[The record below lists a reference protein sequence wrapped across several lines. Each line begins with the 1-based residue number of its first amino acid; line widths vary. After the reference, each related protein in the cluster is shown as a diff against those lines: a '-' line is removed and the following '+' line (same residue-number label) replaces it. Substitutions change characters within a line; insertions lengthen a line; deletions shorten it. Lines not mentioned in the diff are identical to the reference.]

1 MAEKKTEEK
10 LGKTGLSQIEKALE
24 TIPENKKIFAEK
36 LYKRI
41 KFMDKTL
48 DDLQKKIKK
57 EGPIIEAKNGN
68 GFTVLTENPAQK
80 SYTSMMGKYNTSVKN
95 LLDLIPNDVGVDDEL
110 MSFIKG
116 KSK

>member
-1 MAEKKTEEK
+1 MAEKKSDEK
-10 LGKTGLSQIEKALE
+10 LGNAGLTQIKKALD

-36 LYKRI
+36 LYKRV

-57 EGPIIEAKNGN
+57 EGPVIEAKNGN

-80 SYTSMMGKYNTSVKN
+80 AYTSMMGKYNASVKN
-95 LLDLIPNDVGVDDEL
+95 LLDLIPNNADPDDEL
-110 MSFIKG
+110 MGYIKG

>member
-1 MAEKKTEEK
+1 MTEEKSEEK
-10 LGKTGLSQIEKALE
+10 LGSTGLSKIKNALE
-24 TIPENKKIFAEK
+24 AIPENKKIFAEK

-68 GFTVLTENPAQK
+68 GFTVVSENPAQK
-80 SYTSMMGKYNTSVKN
+80 SYTSMMGKYNASVKS
-95 LLDLIPNDVGVDDEL
+95 LLDLIPDNVGEDDEL
-110 MSFIKG
+110 MSYIKG

>member
-1 MAEKKTEEK
+1 MADKKSEEK
-10 LGKTGLSQIEKALE
+10 LDKTALAKIKKALD

-57 EGPIIEAKNGN
+57 EGPVIETKNGN

-80 SYTSMMGKYNTSVKN
+80 SYTGMMGKYNASVKT
-95 LLDLIPNDVGVDDEL
+95 LLDLIPENAGADDEL
-110 MSFIKG
+110 MEFAKR
-116 KSK
+116 KAK

>member
-1 MAEKKTEEK
+1 MTEKKTEEK
-10 LGKTGLSQIEKALE
+10 LGNTGLSQIKKALD

-36 LYKRI
+36 LYKRV

-48 DDLQKKIKK
+48 DDLQKTIKK
-57 EGPIIEAKNGN
+57 EGPVIETKNGN

-80 SYTSMMGKYNTSVKN
+80 SYTSMMGKYNASVKN
-95 LLDLIPNDVGVDDEL
+95 LLDLIPNDARVDDEL

-116 KSK
+116 KTK

>member
-1 MAEKKTEEK
+1 MAEEKSEEK
-10 LGKTGLSQIEKALE
+10 LGSTGLSKIKNALE
-24 TIPENKKIFAEK
+24 AIPENKKIFAEK

-68 GFTVLTENPAQK
+68 GFTVVSENPAQK
-80 SYTSMMGKYNTSVKN
+80 SYTSMMGKYNASVKC
-95 LLDLIPNDVGVDDEL
+95 LLDLIPDNVGEDDEL